1 MDAGLILDAIGQIK
15 DSPECID
22 VTLFHIFKKIETLSN
37 NTVIISTDRQKVAT
51 LKNYLLYSAT

>member
-22 VTLFHIFKKIETLSN
+22 VTSFHILKKIETLSN
-37 NTVIISTDRQKVAT
+37 NTVISTDRQKVAT